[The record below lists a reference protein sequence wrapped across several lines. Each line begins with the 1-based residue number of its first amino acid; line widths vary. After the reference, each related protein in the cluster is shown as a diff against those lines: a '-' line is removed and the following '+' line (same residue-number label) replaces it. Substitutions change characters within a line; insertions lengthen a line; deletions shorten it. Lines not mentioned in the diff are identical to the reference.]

1 MLADLRFVDG
11 LIQMLD
17 RLYAVSVEIML
28 CGFELMLGIAHRFK
42 SFVDVGMRFR
52 RSCAGWYGRKSCYG
66 WNRRDRRLW
75 SGCRRGECQGK
86 EKCCHDEQ
94 SQQSNLFQEVP
105 PFPNFGSD
113 ATDLIPLLPGTLLK
127 LTQGDRD
134 TAQYSRRFGA
144 RPVLQKVTRL
154 MLHSMIVVGATT
166 GRPEPIEVEYRPP
179 RQVA

>member
-1 MLADLRFVDG
+1 MAGRAATAGTGATGAFG
-11 LIQMLD
+11 PAAA
-17 RLYAVSVEIML
+17 AVNAKVKRSVAMMSRVNNPI
-28 CGFELMLGIAHRFK
+28 FFK
-42 SFVDVGMRFR
+42 SSSLSD
-52 RSCAGWYGRKSCYG
+52 
-66 WNRRDRRLW
+66 
-75 SGCRRGECQGK
+75 
-86 EKCCHDEQ
+86 
-94 SQQSNLFQEVP
+94 
-105 PFPNFGSD
+105 FGSD

-166 GRPEPIEVEYRPP
+166 GRPEPIEVEYRPR